1 MADQETINARLPVG
15 TRVKGVK
22 LVYFAASPSDGKTFG
37 IFDQEGIL
45 IRHGRDLDG
54 LTIVSVDANTNTS
67 TITTGWQDA
76 AMVQF
81 FDQDVL
87 RSVDFD
93 ALIYLI
99 DEQWKTFDEVM
110 ALP

>member
-37 IFDQEGIL
+37 IFDQDGIL
-45 IRHGRDLDG
+45 LRHGRELG
-54 LTIVSVDANTNTS
+54 NRMIVGISMDAKEPA
-67 TITTGWQDA
+67 ITTGWQDIA
-76 AMVQF
+76 IVQF
-81 FDQDVL
+81 FNQDDP
-87 RSVDFD
+87 REVDFD

-99 DEQWKTFDEVM
+99 DGQWKTFDEVM